1 MPRCVTGTPGLPGAE
16 GGSRDPRPDSLPHAV
31 PTALG
36 SGGQA
41 GPPLPAGAS
50 ARSRER
56 REAGA
61 RRDGALTGEA
71 APLHRQRGAACPPL
85 PLPFSALRY
94 PLAWGRGGPSTA
106 AARDQPSRAAGPAG
120 GSCWRERARDHPGR
134 QHTAPARLLAVGPGG
149 VCPSQQCILGAVVPV
164 PGLAAGGQ
172 RRTGAR
178 NGRGKDPFPRAFALG
193 AAAGA
198 ARNTT
203 RSRRDRHRQ
212 EDHPQRAA
220 IRSTPVRRIHSTQ
233 AASSKQFYSKE
244 KIKFWNKASCF

>member
-85 PLPFSALRY
+85 PLPLPLPFSALRY
-94 PLAWGRGGPSTA
+94 TLAWGRGGPSTA

-120 GSCWRERARDHPGR
+120 GSCWRERERDHPGR
-134 QHTAPARLLAVGPGG
+134 QHTALARLLAAGPGG
-149 VCPSQQCILGAVVPV
+149 VCPSQQCMLGAVVPV
-164 PGLAAGGQ
+164 PGLAAGRG
-172 RRTGAR
+172 
-178 NGRGKDPFPRAFALG
+178 GRERGT
-193 AAAGA
+193 AAG
-198 ARNTT
+198 RTP
-203 RSRRDRHRQ
+203 SPGPLPSERQ
-212 EDHPQRAA
+212 QGLLVTPHGPAGTGTGKRITLKGPQSAQPLCDASIPRKQ
-220 IRSTPVRRIHSTQ
+220 Q
-233 AASSKQFYSKE
+233 APSSFILKK
-244 KIKFWNKASCF
+244 K